1 MLPLDEG
8 RNLMCEKCAEI
19 DKTIGRYRRIQL
31 SIGDRITVDK
41 TKELIA
47 GLVAEKASLHPE

>member
-1 MLPLDEG
+1 LLPLDEG

-19 DKTIGRYRRIQL
+19 DKTIARYRRIQL
-31 SIGDRITVDK
+31 SIADQITVDK

-47 GLVAEKASLHPE
+47 GLVVEKASLHLE